1 MSNPLVFRH
10 YIQHNFDKKV
20 QLTFQISIDDLP
32 KRHDEVRKIKNL
44 FYNCIDTYERLKK
57 INERVNPIISIT
69 VSHENCDNI
78 EKIFE
83 YLTVKCKI
91 SSLKCTIVRD
101 EGVYKTPIEK
111 KEKIFKAYT
120 WLTNKIK
127 EMTKQKKINNYNSK
141 SIQGKLHN
149 KKDEI
154 SWEMVKK
161 MYLEPKY
168 ISPCHA
174 AGLFGI
180 ITAAGLVYPCE
191 ILEDKLLGD
200 LRENNMD
207 FMRIWKS
214 STALETKDFILN
226 TNCNCTYECALTYN
240 ILGNWRYQPQLM
252 SSVFD

>member
-1 MSNPLVFRH
+1 M
-10 YIQHNFDKKV
+10 
-20 QLTFQISIDDLP
+20 TFQISIDDLP
-32 KRHDEVRKIKNL
+32 KRHDEVRKIENL
-44 FYNCIDTYERLKK
+44 FDSCIDTYERLKK
-57 INERVNPIISIT
+57 INERVNPVISIT

-200 LRENNMD
+200 LRKNNMD
-207 FMRIWKS
+207 FKKIWKS
-214 STALETKDFILN
+214 STTIKTKDFILN